1 MLKKTLCVLSL
12 LCLSTIMPAQAQE
25 TIVLEDVSVDKIKNA
40 ITTVSTNSGMTAV
53 AGADNEL
60 IFEQKYNGTLN
71 WGSDAKT
78 RHIYRLVEQEGEKLE
93 LSLELQRIT
102 GEGTPSEKI
111 SVLSWEQQKKYPK
124 QYRSE
129 VEEEA
134 AYTLECLR
142 QIKLGFNGGYWIGFT
157 PAADITDEHVLV
169 EEVAENGPSNK
180 AGLQAGDVIVA
191 INGKKIEKMSYV
203 YFDAMLNRT
212 NIDGTPLQLT
222 VERGMEKLK
231 LTIEPVYVSSSLG
244 VTDRDIEAADAQYA
258 NRQEPAIP
266 MPTEEEIA
274 AAQAAQAEQEA
285 SAKAEAIK

>member
-25 TIVLEDVSVDKIKNA
+25 TIVLEGVSADKIKNA
-40 ITTVSTNSGMTAV
+40 ITTVSINSGMTAV

-60 IFEQKYNGTLN
+60 IFEQKYSGTLD

-102 GEGTPSEKI
+102 GEGTPNEKI
-111 SVLSWEQQKKYPK
+111 SVLSWEKQKKYPK

-212 NIDGTPLQLT
+212 NIDGTPLKLT

-244 VTDRDIEAADAQYA
+244 VTERDIEAADAQYA
-258 NRQEPAIP
+258 ARQEPAVP
-266 MPTEEEIA
+266 MPTEEDIV
-274 AAQAAQAEQEA
+274 AAQAAQAEQTA
-285 SAKAEAIK
+285 STAEAAQ

>member
-78 RHIYRLVEQEGEKLE
+78 RHIYRLVEQEGDKLE

-274 AAQAAQAEQEA
+274 AAQAAQAEQAA
-285 SAKAEAIK
+285 SAKAE

>member
-1 MLKKTLCVLSL
+1 
-12 LCLSTIMPAQAQE
+12 
-25 TIVLEDVSVDKIKNA
+25 
-40 ITTVSTNSGMTAV
+40 MTAI

-60 IFEQKYNGTLN
+60 IFEQKYSGTLN

-102 GEGTPSEKI
+102 GEGTPNEKI
-111 SVLSWEQQKKYPK
+111 SVLSWEKQKKYPK

-212 NIDGTPLQLT
+212 NIDGTPLKLT
-222 VERGMEKLK
+222 VERGMEKCK

-244 VTDRDIEAADAQYA
+244 VTERDIEAADAQYA
-258 NRQEPAIP
+258 ARQEPAVP
-266 MPTEEEIA
+266 MPTEEDIA
-274 AAQAAQAEQEA
+274 AAQAEQTASDTAE
-285 SAKAEAIK
+285 